1 MDALDWND
9 LRVAA
14 ALGRH
19 RTLTAASKALGVS
32 QPTASRRLQSLET
45 QLGAALFLRT
55 RQGLT
60 PTAAGARLLAT
71 LGEVSRALESAGRIA
86 DDEREVAGLVRLGV
100 TDVTALHLLED
111 ARLGALLAA
120 HPGLVVDLVVSA
132 HLSDIARR
140 EVDLA
145 VRLVPPEG
153 ADLVVRK
160 LGTMRYGLY
169 GAARYVARHGAP
181 RSATDL
187 DDHALVMPSG
197 DLERGPEATFLGQ
210 HGGGARVVLRASGM
224 RVLAEAAA
232 RGVGLTVLPAPLA
245 RSVPGLVELHPVP
258 AIRARS
264 VHLVSHRD
272 ARRVP
277 RLRAVMQVVS
287 AAMKARLAASAR

>member
-19 RTLTAASKALGVS
+19 PTLTAASKALGLS
-32 QPTASRRLQSLET
+32 QPTASRRLQALEA

-60 PTAAGARLLAT
+60 PTAAGAKLLAT
-71 LGEVSRALESAGRIA
+71 LGEVSRALEGAGRIA
-86 DDEREVAGLVRLGV
+86 EEEHEVAGLVRLGV

-120 HPGLVVDLVVSA
+120 HPGLVVDLVVSP

-153 ADLVVRK
+153 ADLVVQK

-169 GAARYVARHGAP
+169 GAARYVARHGRP
-181 RSATDL
+181 RSATEL
-187 DDHALVMPSG
+187 AGHLLIAPSG
-197 DLERGPEATFLGQ
+197 DLARGPEAGFLAE
-210 HGGGARVVLRASGM
+210 HGAHARVVVRASGM

-232 RGVGLTVLPAPLA
+232 RGLGLTVLPAPLA
-245 RSVPGLVELHPVP
+245 RSVPDLVELHPVP
-258 AIRARS
+258 TIRPRA
-264 VHLVSHRD
+264 VHLVSYRD

-277 RLRAVMQVVS
+277 RLRAVMQAVR
-287 AAMKARLAASAR
+287 AAMKARLSSSAR